1 MQHLGDGGWV
11 KVKYERRINL
21 CLITVWISE
30 RSSRTWRRGRPMW
43 NMSLD
48 VCLTSQVWTN
58 TKTVRIYWLTFSCEQ
73 ILLLSPNNCILYSI
87 PPSSL
92 SHLLMS
98 LIEKEWT
105 AEDKD
110 REKQLMAELVT
121 IIEQRNQIVNNI
133 DMDRQR

>member
-11 KVKYERRINL
+11 KVKYKRRINL

-30 RSSRTWRRGRPMW
+30 LSSRTWRKGRPML

-48 VCLTSQVWTN
+48 VYLTSQVWNN
-58 TKTVRIYWLTFSCEQ
+58 TKQWEFTDWPFLVSKP
-73 ILLLSPNNCILYSI
+73 SPFPLITALFM
-87 PPSSL
+87 
-92 SHLLMS
+92 LLMS

-121 IIEQRNQIVNNI
+121 IIEQRNQIVNSI